1 MEEHQVVPDVI
12 DSPPPAILKVRY
24 GEAVVNS
31 GNQLTPTQ
39 VVALPTLLSW
49 PREEGALYTLC
60 MTDPDAPNRQDPKSR
75 EFLHWLVVNLPSC
88 DPATGHTLSGFVG
101 SAPADGS
108 GLHRYV
114 YLVYRQPAR
123 IQCDHN
129 FNKWN
134 NGGTSVSETLLPNT
148 TCSWW
153 PETFTRLSMT
163 PPVTSSTD
171 SWVSVAEL
179 PPLPPPLPPLSTTT
193 TVA

>member
-129 FNKWN
+129 FNKVEQRRN
-134 NGGTSVSETLLPNT
+134 FSIRNFAAKHNLQLVAGNFYQAEYDA
-148 TCSWW
+148 TCDLIH
-153 PETFTRLSMT
+153 RQLG
-163 PPVTSSTD
+163 
-171 SWVSVAEL
+171 L
-179 PPLPPPLPPLSTTT
+179 RR
-193 TVA
+193 